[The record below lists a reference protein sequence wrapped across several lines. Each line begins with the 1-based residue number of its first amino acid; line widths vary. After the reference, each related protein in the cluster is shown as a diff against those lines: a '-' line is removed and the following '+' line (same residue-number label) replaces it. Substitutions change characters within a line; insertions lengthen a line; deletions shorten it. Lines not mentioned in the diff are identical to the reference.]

1 MTSPPNS
8 DMPKDPATPLL
19 LEKKKLGTRGVI
31 AMLRARI
38 RESLGQSSP
47 PEVVAASFALGVAIA
62 FTPLFGF
69 HTWMALGLA
78 FLLRLNKLD
87 VLLGTLVVNPLT
99 FAPVSAIAIPLGRV
113 ILRAERE
120 ALSQL
125 PWKDLMKLEFW
136 RTAGPSVKA
145 VSMQW
150 AVGMFALAFLAGAL
164 TYPIVLALVKRMR
177 ANRVPA
183 NLTAPPS
190 PPPSAT

>member
-1 MTSPPNS
+1 MSSSPDPHIPPEKPLAKE
-8 DMPKDPATPLL
+8 PKVGA
-19 LEKKKLGTRGVI
+19 GGVI
-31 AMLRARI
+31 AKLRARI
-38 RESLGQSSP
+38 RETLGQSSS

-99 FAPVSAIAIPLGRV
+99 FAPVSAVAIPLGRM

-120 ALSQL
+120 ALAQL

-136 RTAGPSVKA
+136 RTAGPSVRA
-145 VSMQW
+145 VSLQW
-150 AVGMFALAFLAGAL
+150 AVGMFALSFLAGIL
-164 TYPIVLALVKRMR
+164 TYVIVLALVRRMR
-177 ANRVPA
+177 ASRPRPA
-183 NLTAPPS
+183 ITGPAG
-190 PPPSAT
+190 PPPAAP